1 MPLSYKGAYNAGS
14 SYNVGDV
21 VVFTDNV
28 AYNMVK
34 AAPAGTTCHDTLY
47 WCRLQPPLG
56 DAILTIHGAIT
67 SMLSTMASDG
77 EAITALNEIL
87 VDDKTIVLA
96 SSTEDS
102 TKKFAITVDD
112 DGDISATEIEEP
124 AEENVGE

>member
-1 MPLSYKGAYNAGS
+1 MLNYKGAYNAGT

-47 WCRLQPPLG
+47 WCRLQPPIG
-56 DAILTIHGAIT
+56 DAVLTLHNSIT
-67 SMLSTMASDG
+67 SILGTLASDG
-77 EAITALNEIL
+77 EAITGLNEVII
-87 VDDKTIVLA
+87 DDKTIVLA

-112 DGDISATEIEEP
+112 DGEISATEVEEES
-124 AEENVGE
+124 AGE